1 MLAVPVEGVPLRRHR
16 DIRTL
21 DPFTKVPGPV
31 TTPSVRESEPWRDL
45 SAEAHIKIDQLVKV
59 FGETRAVDEVSLGI
73 HRGELFSLLGGSG
86 CGKTT
91 LLRMLAGFVTP
102 DAGSIVIDGQ
112 DVSRVPPYERPVN
125 MMFQSYALFPHMTV
139 EDNVAFG
146 LRRDGV
152 EKGEIKRR
160 VGEALELV
168 QLGALA
174 RRKPGQ
180 LSGGQRQRVALARSI
195 IKRPKVLLLDEPLS
209 ALDKKLREATQY
221 ELRLIQEQVGITFVM
236 VTHDQEEAM
245 TMSTRIAVMNH
256 GKIVQVGTPSEIY
269 EYPQSRFVAD
279 FIGSVNLFEGRLKES
294 LADHA
299 VIESAE
305 AGADLVVSHAAGH
318 LPGAALCVAV
328 RPEKLRLAKAADGLD
343 LPNGL
348 AGRVRDVAYLGDSC
362 VYHVTL
368 ESGKVVTATA
378 PNLGRWRDQPF
389 GRDEEVIVG
398 WTAQASILVEP

>member
-1 MLAVPVEGVPLRRHR
+1 MTH
-16 DIRTL
+16 
-21 DPFTKVPGPV
+21 
-31 TTPSVRESEPWRDL
+31 PSVRESEPWRDA
-45 SAEAHIKIDQLVKV
+45 SAEAHIRIDRLVKI
-59 FGETRAVDEVSLGI
+59 FGDTRAVDGVSLGI

-152 EKGEIKRR
+152 GKDEIRRR
-160 VGEALELV
+160 VGEALDLV
-168 QLGALA
+168 QLGPLA

-245 TMSTRIAVMNH
+245 TMSTRIAVMDH
-256 GKIVQVGTPSEIY
+256 GKIVQVGKPNEIY
-269 EYPQSRFVAD
+269 EFPTNRFVAD
-279 FIGSVNLFEGRLKES
+279 FIGSVNLFDGHLKEDFN
-294 LADHA
+294 DHA
-299 VIESAE
+299 VVECAA
-305 AGADLVVSHAAGH
+305 AGADLVVGHAAAYS
-318 LPGAALCVAV
+318 PGAALCIAV
-328 RPEKLRLAKAADGLD
+328 RPEKLTLVKPGEGLD
-343 LPNGL
+343 LPNRL
-348 AGRVRDVAYLGDSC
+348 AGRIRDVAYLGDGC
-362 VYHVTL
+362 VYHVIL
-368 ESGKVVTATA
+368 DSGKVVKATA
-378 PNLGRWRDQPF
+378 PNVGRWDDQPF
-389 GRDEEVIVG
+389 GRDEPVWVC
-398 WTAQASILVEP
+398 WSAAASILVDP

>member
-1 MLAVPVEGVPLRRHR
+1 
-16 DIRTL
+16 
-21 DPFTKVPGPV
+21 V
-31 TTPSVRESEPWRDL
+31 TTPSVRESEPWRDP
-45 SAEAHIKIDQLVKV
+45 SAEAHIQIDQLVKI
-59 FGETRAVDEVSLGI
+59 FGETRAVDEVSLDI

-152 EKGEIKRR
+152 EKGEIRRR
-160 VGEALELV
+160 VGEALDLV

-279 FIGSVNLFEGRLKES
+279 FIGSVNLFDGRLKEDFP
-294 LADHA
+294 DHA
-299 VIESAE
+299 LVESAE
-305 AGADLVVSHAAGH
+305 AGADLVVGHAAGYS
-318 LPGAALCVAV
+318 PGAALGVAV
-328 RPEKLRLAKAADGLD
+328 RPEKLRLAKAGEGLD
-343 LPNGL
+343 MPNRL
-348 AGRVRDVAYLGDSC
+348 TGRVRDVAYLGDAC

-368 ESGKVVTATA
+368 DSGKVIKATA
-378 PNLGRWRDQPF
+378 PNVGRWEDQPF
-389 GRDEEVIVG
+389 ARDEAVVVG
-398 WTAQASILVEP
+398 WAAAASILVDP

>member
-1 MLAVPVEGVPLRRHR
+1 
-16 DIRTL
+16 
-21 DPFTKVPGPV
+21 V
-31 TTPSVRESEPWRDL
+31 TTPSVRESEPWRDP
-45 SAEAHIKIDQLVKV
+45 SAEAHIKIDHLVKI
-59 FGETRAVDEVSLGI
+59 FGDTRAVDEVSLHI

-91 LLRMLAGFVTP
+91 LLRMLAGFVSP
-102 DAGSIVIDGQ
+102 DSGSIVIDGQ

-168 QLGALA
+168 QLGTLA

-256 GKIVQVGTPSEIY
+256 GKIVQVGTPNEIY

-279 FIGSVNLFEGRLKES
+279 FIGSVNLFTGRLKEDH
-294 LADHA
+294 ADHA
-299 VIESAE
+299 VVECAE
-305 AGADLVVSHAAGH
+305 AGADLVVGHAAGYSLGAH
-318 LPGAALCVAV
+318 LSVAV
-328 RPEKLRLAKAADGLD
+328 RPEKLRLAKADEAFD
-343 LPNGL
+343 LPNRIT
-348 AGRVRDVAYLGDSC
+348 GRVRDVAYLGDAC

-368 ESGKVVTATA
+368 DSGKVVKATA
-378 PNLGRWRDQPF
+378 PNLGRWEDQPF
-389 GRDEEVIVG
+389 GRDEAVAVG
-398 WTAQASILVEP
+398 WSAAASILVEP